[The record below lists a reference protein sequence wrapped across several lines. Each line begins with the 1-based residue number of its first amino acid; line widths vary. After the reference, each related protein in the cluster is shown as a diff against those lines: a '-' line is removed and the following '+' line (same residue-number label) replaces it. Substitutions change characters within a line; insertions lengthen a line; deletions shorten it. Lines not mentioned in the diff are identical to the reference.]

1 MFLVYFAFSFGMAKW
16 PSSIGNKAENDK
28 QLIQWPTRESSAIM
42 AWDVPNASENVFA
55 KKQNTG
61 RLALLEARIEFNSV
75 QDFMQPDCDIRVS
88 AKWKVFI

>member
-1 MFLVYFAFSFGMAKW
+1 
-16 PSSIGNKAENDK
+16 
-28 QLIQWPTRESSAIM
+28 M

-88 AKWKVFI
+88 AK